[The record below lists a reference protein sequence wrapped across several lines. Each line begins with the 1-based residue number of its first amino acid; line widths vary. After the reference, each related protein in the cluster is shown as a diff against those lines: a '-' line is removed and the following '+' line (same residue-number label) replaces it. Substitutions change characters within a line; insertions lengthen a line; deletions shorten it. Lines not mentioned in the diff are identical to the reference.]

1 MDARRSAALI
11 AQIDQLVVPRGQ
23 LALWSL
29 GQAGFVIKG
38 GATLA
43 YIDPYLSDR
52 VDAQGKSRRRFP
64 PPLDPAQIAHAQ
76 VVFTTH
82 EHLDHNDA
90 QTLAPLM
97 GASPAAVLV
106 CSPQSREIA
115 LSAGIAPERIVVPR
129 LGQRAELADLA
140 YTAIPAAHYSYEV
153 DQAGQSR
160 WMGFLIECNGVS
172 LYHAGDT
179 LVIPELLAA
188 LDDRQIDIALL
199 PFNGRDAF
207 RDERGTVGNM
217 WPREVVG
224 LAARLGAGVLIGI
237 HNDMFETNRVN
248 PGMLFDELDRQA
260 PFLRCHLLQPR
271 ELYLYAG

>member
-1 MDARRSAALI
+1 MDAQRSAALI
-11 AQIDQLVVPRGQ
+11 AQIDGLAVPRGQ

-52 VDAQGKSRRRFP
+52 VDAAGKSRRRFP
-64 PPLDPAQIAHAQ
+64 PPLDAAQIAHAQ

-82 EHLDHNDA
+82 EHTDHTDA
-90 QTLAPLM
+90 QTLGPLM
-97 GASPAAVLV
+97 AASPRAVLV
-106 CSPQSREIA
+106 CSPQSRAIA
-115 LSAGIAPERIVVPR
+115 LDAGIAPERITVPR
-129 LGQRAELADLA
+129 LGQRAELAGLA
-140 YTAIPAAHYSYEV
+140 YTAIPAAHYSYEA
-153 DQAGQSR
+153 DAAGQSR

-188 LDDRQIDIALL
+188 LDGQRIDIALL

-217 WPREVVG
+217 WPREVVT
-224 LAARLGAGVLIGI
+224 LAGRLCASVLIGI
-237 HNDMFETNRVN
+237 HNDLFETNRVN

-260 PFLRCHLLQPR
+260 PWQRCHLLQPG

>member
-1 MDARRSAALI
+1 MDAQRSAALI
-11 AQIDQLVVPRGQ
+11 AQIDGLAAPHGQ

-38 GATLA
+38 GVTIA

-52 VDAQGKSRRRFP
+52 VDDSGRSRRRFP
-64 PPLDPAQIAHAQ
+64 VPLDPAQIAHAQ
-76 VVFTTH
+76 VVFATH
-82 EHLDHNDA
+82 EHRDHTDA
-90 QTLAPLM
+90 LTLGPLM
-97 GASPAAVLV
+97 AASPHAVLV
-106 CSPQSREIA
+106 CSPQGREIA
-115 LSAGIAPERIVVPR
+115 LQAGIPPERIVVPR
-129 LGQRAELADLA
+129 LGERAELAGLA
-140 YTAIPAAHYSYEV
+140 YTAIPAAHYAYEV
-153 DQAGQSR
+153 DAAGHSR
-160 WMGFLIECNGVS
+160 WMGFLIECNGVTI
-172 LYHAGDT
+172 YHAGDT

-188 LDDRQIDIALL
+188 LDGKRIDVALL

-237 HNDMFETNRVN
+237 HNDLFETNRVN

-260 PFLRCHLLQPR
+260 PWQRCHLLQPG

>member
-1 MDARRSAALI
+1 MDAQRSAALI
-11 AQIDQLVVPRGQ
+11 AQIDRLAVPRGQ

-38 GATLA
+38 GATLV
-43 YIDPYLSDR
+43 YIDPYLSER
-52 VDAQGKSRRRFP
+52 LDAQGKSRRRFP
-64 PPLDPAQIAHAQ
+64 PPLDPSQIAHAQ

-82 EHLDHNDA
+82 EHLDHHDA

-97 GASPAAVLV
+97 SASSQALLV

-115 LSAGIAPERIVVPR
+115 LRAGIAAERIVVPQ
-129 LGQRAELADLA
+129 LGRRAELAGLA

-153 DQAGQSR
+153 DEAGHSR
-160 WMGFLIECNGVS
+160 WMGFLLECNDVS

-188 LDDRQIDIALL
+188 LDGRPIDIALL

-207 RDERGTVGNM
+207 RDEHGTIGNM
-217 WPREVVG
+217 WPREIVA
-224 LAARLGAGVLIGI
+224 LAGRLGAGVLIGI
-237 HNDMFETNRVN
+237 HNDMFESNRVN

-260 PFLRCHLLQPR
+260 PFQRCHMLQPG

>member
-1 MDARRSAALI
+1 MDAQHSAALI
-11 AQIDQLVVPRGQ
+11 TQIDGLVVPRGQ

-52 VDAQGKSRRRFP
+52 VDASGKSKRRFP

-76 VVFTTH
+76 AVFTTH
-82 EHLDHNDA
+82 EHGDHNDPL
-90 QTLAPLM
+90 TLGPLLA
-97 GASPAAVLV
+97 ASPQAVLV
-106 CSPQSREIA
+106 CSAQSRDA
-115 LSAGIAPERIVVPR
+115 MLRAGIGPERIVVPR
-129 LGQRAELADLA
+129 LGQRAELAGLA

-160 WMGFLIECNGVS
+160 WMGFLFECNGVA

-188 LDDRQIDIALL
+188 LDGRRIDIALL

-207 RDERGTVGNM
+207 RDEHNTIGNM
-217 WPREVVG
+217 WPREVVA
-224 LAARLGAGVLIGI
+224 LAGRLGAGVLIGI
-237 HNDMFETNRVN
+237 HNDLFETNRVN

-260 PFLRCHLLQPR
+260 PWQRCHVLQPG

>member
-1 MDARRSAALI
+1 MDAQHSAALI
-11 AQIDQLVVPRGQ
+11 AQIDGLAVPHGQ

-52 VDAQGKSRRRFP
+52 IDAAGNSRRRFP
-64 PPLDPAQIAHAQ
+64 PPLDASQIAHAQ

-82 EHLDHNDA
+82 EHNDHTDG
-90 QTLAPLM
+90 QTLGPLM
-97 GASPAAVLV
+97 AASRRAMLV
-106 CSPQSREIA
+106 CSPQSRAIA
-115 LSAGIAPERIVVPR
+115 LHAGIAPGRIIVPR
-129 LGQRAELADLA
+129 LGQRAELAGLA

-153 DQAGQSR
+153 DEAGQSR

-188 LDDRQIDIALL
+188 LDGRRIDIALL

-207 RDERGTVGNM
+207 RDERGTIGNM
-217 WPREVVG
+217 WPREVVA
-224 LAARLGAGVLIGI
+224 LAGRLGAGVLIGI
-237 HNDMFETNRVN
+237 HNDLFEQNRVN
-248 PGMLFDELDRQA
+248 PGMLFDELDHQA
-260 PFLRCHLLQPR
+260 PWQRCHLLQPG
-271 ELYLYAG
+271 ELYLYVG